1 MAVKTDRVVIII
13 IVMLPGRYDSL
24 MTTLVVVV
32 VVVVVAV
39 VAVVVVACLPVL
51 SVPLVWNNYFVL
63 LPATFSDL
71 ALEISG

>member
-32 VVVVVAV
+32 VVVVV
-39 VAVVVVACLPVL
+39 VACLPVL

-63 LPATFSDL
+63 LPVTFSDL

>member
-24 MTTLVVVV
+24 MTTLVVV
-32 VVVVVAV
+32 
-39 VAVVVVACLPVL
+39 VVVVACLPVL

>member
-32 VVVVVAV
+32 VVVVVA
-39 VAVVVVACLPVL
+39 CRPVL
-51 SVPLVWNNYFVL
+51 SVPLVWNNFVL